1 MSRLKTVRKKH
12 SSTPTTKVRGKIAP
26 LASEAR
32 VAATTAAA
40 TAGTA
45 AVTAAGTASHAA
57 SHAAGAAKHW
67 AAPRVDTAV
76 GQAARGVDTAVAW
89 ASPRIEAA
97 KGSAKDWA
105 APRVEGAKGWVA
117 PKVAEALAA
126 SEPVRK
132 EALSRGTAAVAA
144 LKGELPPPAS
154 ARIGAG
160 PAPRSSGSAFGRRLG
175 QLMMLLGLSGG
186 AFAGWRNWSAKQS
199 SEPEPWSPPTATPQS
214 VRPIGSASARTPYTP
229 PAPTTPDNPATVTHI
244 SSSGRSTTSSTAPAT
259 GTSSGLGGGLGDVG
273 APQSHD
279 IAGASP
285 DEAIADSTAAVD
297 EGRKP

>member
-1 MSRLKTVRKKH
+1 MSRLKTVRRKNRR
-12 SSTPTTKVRGKIAP
+12 TTTKVRGRLVPRACGVRGA
-26 LASEAR
+26 AS
-32 VAATTAAA
+32 TAAG

-45 AVTAAGTASHAA
+45 AVTAAGAA
-57 SHAAGAAKHW
+57 SHAAVAARQW

-76 GQAARGVDTAVAW
+76 GQAVHGVDTAVQW
-89 ASPRIEAA
+89 AT
-97 KGSAKDWA
+97 
-105 APRVEGAKGWVA
+105 PRVGTAKETAKEWATPRLEVARGWVE
-117 PKVAEALAA
+117 PKVADALAA

-132 EALSRGTAAVAA
+132 EAMLRGTAAVAA
-144 LKGELPPPAS
+144 LRGELAPPAS
-154 ARIGAG
+154 DRIGAG

-186 AFAGWRNWSAKQS
+186 AFAGWRTWSAKQAA
-199 SEPEPWSPPTATPQS
+199 EPEPWSPPTATPQS
-214 VRPIGSASARTPYTP
+214 VRPIGSTSARSSYTP

-244 SSSGRSTTSSTAPAT
+244 TSTGAATTSAVPPT

-279 IAGASP
+279 VAGASP
-285 DEAIADSTAAVD
+285 DEAIADSTAATD